1 MFYRRRFYGETF
13 SYKEVSGQFKTTLTT
28 MTDIK
33 QDFIELIQN
42 RSKEN
47 AESLFDDFAKR
58 RIGKCL
64 ETLRTELDSFIR
76 VMYLGR
82 ISDINERE
90 RLIQQTLS
98 GEKWT
103 ALTHNNKWKQVT
115 DKDMV
120 DKANELFGYIQ
131 YVYKFGCGFIH
142 LSNFHNYATTNPF
155 DKLNDTEKTDVKNYL
170 NQYHHFPI
178 DNELT
183 VESITSYIPSV
194 FEKISSNLTCYFR
207 QILNDEM
214 IEM

>member
-1 MFYRRRFYGETF
+1 
-13 SYKEVSGQFKTTLTT
+13 

-33 QDFIELIQN
+33 QQFIELIQN

-47 AESLFDDFAKR
+47 SESLRDDFVKR
-58 RIGKCL
+58 RIGKCM

-82 ISDINERE
+82 ISDINERR
-90 RLIQQTLS
+90 RLIQQTLL

-103 ALTHNNKWKQVT
+103 VLTPNNKWKQVT

-120 DKANELFGYIQ
+120 DKANELIGYVH

-142 LSNFHNYATTNPF
+142 LSDFHNYAITNPF
-155 DKLNDTEKTDVKNYL
+155 DKLNETEKSDVKNYL

-178 DNELT
+178 DTQLT
-183 VESITSYIPSV
+183 VESITDYIPDV
-194 FEKISSNLTCYFR
+194 FEKISSNLTCYFNA
-207 QILNDEM
+207 ILNDGM

>member
-1 MFYRRRFYGETF
+1 
-13 SYKEVSGQFKTTLTT
+13 

-33 QDFIELIQN
+33 KQFIELIKN

-47 AESLFDDFAKR
+47 AESLIDDFAKR

-76 VMYLGR
+76 VMYIGR

-90 RLIQQTLS
+90 RLMQQTLS
-98 GEKWT
+98 GDIWT
-103 ALTHNNKWKQVT
+103 TLTRNGKWKKVT

-120 DKANELFGYIQ
+120 DKANELFGYVQ

-142 LSNFHNYATTNPF
+142 LSNFHNYAIKNPF
-155 DKLNDTEKTDVKNYL
+155 DKLNDKEKTDVKKYL
-170 NQYHHFPI
+170 NQYHSFPL

-183 VESITSYIPSV
+183 VENITNYIPNV
-194 FEKISSNLTCYFR
+194 FDKISSNLTCYFDS
-207 QILNDEM
+207 ILNEEM
-214 IEM
+214 ITS

>member
-1 MFYRRRFYGETF
+1 
-13 SYKEVSGQFKTTLTT
+13 

-33 QDFIELIQN
+33 QKFIKLIKR

-47 AESLFDDFAKR
+47 SESLQDDFDKR

-76 VMYLGR
+76 VLYLGR
-82 ISDINERE
+82 ISDFNERE

-103 ALTHNNKWKQVT
+103 VLTANNKWKQVT

-120 DKANELFGYIQ
+120 IKAGELFGYVQ

-142 LSNFHNYATTNPF
+142 LSTFHDYETTNPF
-155 DKLNDTEKTDVKNYL
+155 DELNEIEKTDVKKYL
-170 NQYHHFPI
+170 NQFHNFPI
-178 DNELT
+178 DSELK
-183 VESITSYIPSV
+183 VENITNYIPKI
-194 FEKISSNLTCYFR
+194 FEKTSANLACYFG
-207 QILNDEM
+207 QILNNTM

>member
-1 MFYRRRFYGETF
+1 
-13 SYKEVSGQFKTTLTT
+13 
-28 MTDIK
+28 MTDVK
-33 QDFIELIQN
+33 QKFIELIQK

-47 AESLFDDFAKR
+47 AESLSDDFAKR
-58 RIGKCL
+58 RLGKCL

-90 RLIQQTLS
+90 RLIHQTLS

-103 ALTHNNKWKQVT
+103 VLTHNNKLKQVT
-115 DKDMV
+115 DKDLV
-120 DKANELFGYIQ
+120 DKANELFGYVH

-142 LSNFHNYATTNPF
+142 LSDFHNYATTNPF
-155 DKLNDTEKTDVKNYL
+155 DKLTETEKADVKYYL
-170 NQYHHFPI
+170 NQYHHFSI

-183 VESITSYIPSV
+183 VDNIANYIPNV
-194 FEKISSNLTCYFR
+194 FEKISSNLMFYFG
-207 QILNDEM
+207 QILNDRM

>member
-1 MFYRRRFYGETF
+1 
-13 SYKEVSGQFKTTLTT
+13 

-33 QDFIELIQN
+33 QQFIQLIQN

-47 AESLFDDFAKR
+47 AESLQDDFNKR

-82 ISDINERE
+82 ISDIAERE
-90 RLIQQTLS
+90 RLIQLTLS

-103 ALTHNNKWKQVT
+103 VLTPNNKWKQVM

-120 DKANELFGYIQ
+120 DKADELFGYVH

-155 DKLNDTEKTDVKNYL
+155 DKLSDIEKGDIKNYL

-183 VESITSYIPSV
+183 VESITNYIPNV
-194 FEKISSNLTCYFR
+194 FEKISTNLTCYFG
-207 QILNDEM
+207 QILNDGM

>member
-1 MFYRRRFYGETF
+1 
-13 SYKEVSGQFKTTLTT
+13 
-28 MTDIK
+28 MTEIK
-33 QDFIELIQN
+33 QQFIELIQD

-47 AESLFDDFAKR
+47 AESLKDDFNKR

-82 ISDINERE
+82 ISDMIERE

-103 ALTHNNKWKQVT
+103 VLTPNNKRKQVT

-120 DKANELFGYIQ
+120 DKANELQGYVH
-131 YVYKFGCGFIH
+131 YVYKFGCSFIH
-142 LSNFHNYATTNPF
+142 LSIFHNYATTNPF
-155 DKLNDTEKTDVKNYL
+155 DKLNDTEKTDIKNYL
-170 NQYHHFPI
+170 NQYHHFPA
-178 DNELT
+178 DKELT
-183 VESITSYIPSV
+183 VENIASYIPSI
-194 FEKISSNLTCYFR
+194 FEKISSNLTFYLGK
-207 QILNDEM
+207 ILNNGM

>member
-1 MFYRRRFYGETF
+1 
-13 SYKEVSGQFKTTLTT
+13 

-33 QDFIELIQN
+33 QQFIGLIQN

-47 AESLFDDFAKR
+47 SESLKDDFTKK
-58 RIGKCL
+58 RIGKCI

-76 VMYLGR
+76 VIYLGR
-82 ISDINERE
+82 IADINERE

-103 ALTHNNKWKQVT
+103 ILTPSNKWKLVT

-120 DKANELFGYIQ
+120 DKANELNGYVH

-142 LSNFHNYATTNPF
+142 LSDFHNYATKNPF
-155 DKLNDTEKTDVKNYL
+155 DKLGETEKVDVKNYL

-183 VESITSYIPSV
+183 VESITNYIPDV
-194 FEKISSNLTCYFR
+194 FKKISSNLACYSGK
-207 QILNDEM
+207 ILNNGM

>member
-1 MFYRRRFYGETF
+1 
-13 SYKEVSGQFKTTLTT
+13 
-28 MTDIK
+28 MTDVK
-33 QDFIELIQN
+33 QKFVELIKK
-42 RSKEN
+42 RSTEN
-47 AESLFDDFAKR
+47 AESLCDDFAKN

-103 ALTHNNKWKQVT
+103 VLTPNNKWKQVT

-120 DKANELFGYIQ
+120 EKADELCGYVR

-142 LSNFHNYATTNPF
+142 LSNFHDYLTTNPF
-155 DKLNDTEKTDVKNYL
+155 DKLNDTEKTDVKYYL
-170 NQYHHFPI
+170 NQYHYFPI

-183 VESITSYIPSV
+183 VGNIVNYIPCV
-194 FEKISSNLTCYFR
+194 FEKISSNLTCYFDN
-207 QILNDEM
+207 ILNDKM
-214 IEM
+214 IKM

>member
-1 MFYRRRFYGETF
+1 
-13 SYKEVSGQFKTTLTT
+13 

-33 QDFIELIQN
+33 QQFIELVQN

-47 AESLFDDFAKR
+47 SESLRDDFAKR
-58 RIGKCL
+58 RIGKCM

-76 VMYLGR
+76 IMYLGR

-103 ALTHNNKWKQVT
+103 VLTPNNKWKQVT

-120 DKANELFGYIQ
+120 NKANELMGYIQ

-142 LSNFHNYATTNPF
+142 LSDFHNYPTTNPF
-155 DKLNDTEKTDVKNYL
+155 DKLTETEKADVRIYL

-183 VESITSYIPSV
+183 VESITNFIPGV
-194 FEKISSNLTCYFR
+194 FEKISSNMACYFGK
-207 QILNDEM
+207 IINNEM

>member
-1 MFYRRRFYGETF
+1 
-13 SYKEVSGQFKTTLTT
+13 

-33 QDFIELIQN
+33 QQFIELIRN

-47 AESLFDDFAKR
+47 SESLRDDFTKR
-58 RIGKCL
+58 RIGKCM

-90 RLIQQTLS
+90 RLIQQTLL

-103 ALTHNNKWKQVT
+103 VLTPKNKLKQVT

-120 DKANELFGYIQ
+120 DKANELIGYVH

-142 LSNFHNYATTNPF
+142 LSDFHNYTTTNPF
-155 DKLNDTEKTDVKNYL
+155 GKLSETEKADVKNYL

-183 VESITSYIPSV
+183 VESITNYIPDV
-194 FEKISSNLTCYFR
+194 FEKISSNLACYFGK
-207 QILNDEM
+207 ILNNGM

>member
-1 MFYRRRFYGETF
+1 
-13 SYKEVSGQFKTTLTT
+13 

-33 QDFIELIQN
+33 QKFIELIQN

-47 AESLFDDFAKR
+47 AESLKDDFAKE

-76 VMYLGR
+76 VLYLGR
-82 ISDINERE
+82 IYDINERE
-90 RLIQQTLS
+90 RLIEQTLS

-103 ALTHNNKWKQVT
+103 VLTQNKKWRPVT

-120 DKANELFGYIQ
+120 DKAEELFGYVQ

-142 LSNFHNYATTNPF
+142 LSDFHNYTIRNPF
-155 DKLNDTEKTDVKNYL
+155 DRLNETEKTDVKNYL
-170 NQYHHFPI
+170 NHYHNFPM
-178 DNELT
+178 NNSLT
-183 VESITSYIPSV
+183 VENITNYIPNV
-194 FEKISSNLTCYFR
+194 FEKISSNLTCYYE

-214 IEM
+214 IKM

>member
-1 MFYRRRFYGETF
+1 
-13 SYKEVSGQFKTTLTT
+13 
-28 MTDIK
+28 MTDLK
-33 QDFIELIQN
+33 QKFIELIQK

-47 AESLFDDFAKR
+47 AESLSDDFAKR

-82 ISDINERE
+82 VSDINERE
-90 RLIQQTLS
+90 RLITQTLS

-103 ALTHNNKWKQVT
+103 VLTQNNKWKQVT

-120 DKANELFGYIQ
+120 DKADELLGYVH

-155 DKLNDTEKTDVKNYL
+155 DKLSDTEKTDVKNYL
-170 NQYHHFPI
+170 NQYHHFST
-178 DNELT
+178 DQELT
-183 VESITSYIPSV
+183 VENMANYIPNV

>member
-1 MFYRRRFYGETF
+1 MIDIRQ
-13 SYKEVSGQFKTTLTT
+13 QFIT
-28 MTDIK
+28 
-33 QDFIELIQN
+33 LIQN

-47 AESLFDDFAKR
+47 AESLRDDFAKR

-103 ALTHNNKWKQVT
+103 VLTNNNKWKPVT

-120 DKANELFGYIQ
+120 DKANELFGYVH

-142 LSNFHNYATTNPF
+142 LSDFHNYATINPF
-155 DKLNDTEKTDVKNYL
+155 DRLNETEKADVKYYL

-183 VESITSYIPSV
+183 VDSIANYIPKV
-194 FEKISSNLTCYFR
+194 FEKVSSNLTCYFG
-207 QILNDEM
+207 QLLNDGM

>member
-1 MFYRRRFYGETF
+1 MI
-13 SYKEVSGQFKTTLTT
+13 
-28 MTDIK
+28 DIK
-33 QDFIELIQN
+33 IQFIELIKN
-42 RSKEN
+42 RTKEN
-47 AESLFDDFAKR
+47 AESLIDDFAKR

-103 ALTHNNKWKQVT
+103 VLTHNNKWKQVT

-120 DKANELFGYIQ
+120 DKADELLGYVH

-142 LSNFHNYATTNPF
+142 LSDFHNYETTNPF
-155 DKLNDTEKTDVKNYL
+155 DRLNETEKADVKNYL

-183 VESITSYIPSV
+183 VGSVKNYIPNV
-194 FEKISSNLTCYFR
+194 FEKISSNLTCYFWK
-207 QILNDEM
+207 ILNDGM